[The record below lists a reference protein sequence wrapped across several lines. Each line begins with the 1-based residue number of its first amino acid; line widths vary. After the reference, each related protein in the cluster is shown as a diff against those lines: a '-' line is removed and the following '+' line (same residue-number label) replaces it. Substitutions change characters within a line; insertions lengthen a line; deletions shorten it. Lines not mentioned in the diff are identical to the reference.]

1 MPDAC
6 QCFRHFTPVFVLLVP
21 ISLLAAHTNDIG
33 NRVEVLLWKS
43 FEDVEHA
50 EWTFLFLVCGDGVA
64 AVEKNRLA
72 VDYEKLHGLFHSA
85 NDGLRSTV
93 NQNQERFRG
102 RKVLHG
108 NRRTQRA
115 NGPGE

>member
-1 MPDAC
+1 
-6 QCFRHFTPVFVLLVP
+6 
-21 ISLLAAHTNDIG
+21 
-33 NRVEVLLWKS
+33 
-43 FEDVEHA
+43 
-50 EWTFLFLVCGDGVA
+50 
-64 AVEKNRLA
+64 
-72 VDYEKLHGLFHSA
+72 LHGLFHSA